1 MLYLSRFFIVGSLL
15 SFAVGCT
22 GQPAGAPSADN
33 SSTPAAMAD
42 AHAHDHPSEG
52 PHKGSLVELGN
63 HEYHIEV
70 THDAASVTLYVLDD
84 HAEKV
89 VPIDASELTIN
100 LMQAGTPKQFKLP
113 ANPDPADPAGKS
125 SRYTLADADLAA
137 HLDDHDAA
145 PSVSLTIDGTPYT
158 GEIAHDHDHDHDH

>member
-1 MLYLSRFFIVGSLL
+1 MLYLSRLFIVGSLL

-22 GQPAGAPSADN
+22 GQPAGAPSADTS
-33 SSTPAAMAD
+33 SSTTAEAD
-42 AHAHDHPSEG
+42 AHPHAHDHPSVG
-52 PHKGSLVELGN
+52 PHSGTLVELGN

-70 THDAASVTLYVLDD
+70 THDATSVTLYVLDD

-89 VPIDASELTIN
+89 IPIDASELTIN
-100 LMQAGTPKQFKLP
+100 LMQAGTPKQFKLL

-125 SRYTLADADLAA
+125 SRFTLADADLVAN
-137 HLDDHDAA
+137 LDGHDAA

-158 GEIAHDHDHDHDH
+158 GEIEHDHDH

>member
-1 MLYLSRFFIVGSLL
+1 MLYLSRILIAGSLL

-22 GQPAGAPSADN
+22 GQPPTAPSAN
-33 SSTPAAMAD
+33 NGGSPAAEAD
-42 AHAHDHPSEG
+42 AHAHDHPSVG
-52 PHKGSLVELGN
+52 PHNGTLVELGN

-70 THDAASVTLYVLDD
+70 THDATSVTLYVLDD
-84 HAEKV
+84 HAEQV

-100 LMQAGTPKQFKLP
+100 LMQAGAPKQFKLP
-113 ANPDPADPAGKS
+113 ANPDSADPAGKS
-125 SRYTLADADLAA
+125 SRYTLADADLVA

-158 GEIAHDHDHDHDH
+158 GNIEHDHAHDH